1 MHGNTGHSHEL
12 EPHKVDDRV
21 EVRDS
26 TSPFHGWS
34 GTIKEAVPAGA
45 LDTPH
50 YRVEARLA
58 GPPLLLYFSHAQLVK
73 QPF

>member
-1 MHGNTGHSHEL
+1 MHGNTGHSHEIEL
-12 EPHKVDDRV
+12 HKVEDRV

-34 GTIKEAVPAGA
+34 GPVKEVVPAEA
-45 LDTPH
+45 LGTPH

-58 GPPLLLYFSHAQLVK
+58 GPALLLYFSHSQLTK